1 MWRNAKLKLSHTE
14 CCKHNSYYP
23 VQIRHLSLPKKS
35 VIWHQLPV
43 QNWWIVFGTLY
54 HNLCCR
60 LALLH
65 FIIDIY
71 EIMDTQKLIWQAF
84 SGIVLSRSIETIAA
98 CNIWFRGKL
107 LDVSF
112 LCPIEIL
119 EHVWMRNTSIVVGG
133 HEICGGLFYPVVV
146 LIPIGWAAPVR
157 PRKNVI
163 FGSFQ
168 RQACL
173 FFHVGRLE

>member
-1 MWRNAKLKLSHTE
+1 
-14 CCKHNSYYP
+14 
-23 VQIRHLSLPKKS
+23 
-35 VIWHQLPV
+35 
-43 QNWWIVFGTLY
+43 
-54 HNLCCR
+54 
-60 LALLH
+60 
-65 FIIDIY
+65 
-71 EIMDTQKLIWQAF
+71 MDTQKLIWQAF

-173 FFHVGRLE
+173 FFHVRRLESSTFFADWLENQNWLAKFLDAGIQDVSTSISIVPDLIEMSSGNDDADDDGDESDNHI